1 VGGQERRSGWEVV
14 AGALDA
20 ATRPLR
26 RMWSSDDP
34 LDDYGLVHLASVA
47 GDALVTVALAN
58 TVFFSVPVGQAKLK
72 VAAYLALTMA
82 PLAVAGPLLV
92 PLLDRGGY
100 RRLICA
106 LAALGRG
113 AAALV
118 VAANPTSALF
128 VGAFVI
134 LVLSKIHSITKN
146 GLTAAYAPAGEGL
159 VRANARLGRI
169 AVVGALVAGAPG
181 AAMVR
186 LAGSPAG
193 LRFAALAY
201 AICVILTVRLPQPE
215 PSAARPSRGEPPPA
229 PAERRGRVPS
239 LGPAAAGTATLRGA
253 SGFLILLLAFALRT
267 GGEPRYWFG
276 VLATAA
282 LVGGF
287 VGDVAAPRLSARL
300 AAERIVFASIF
311 GAGAAALIALLAYHL
326 WTLALFALLAGMAT
340 ELGRLAFSSLMQR
353 AASAGVQ
360 GRVFVRYE
368 VTFQLAWVAGAFLPA
383 LLPISFRTGVALL
396 AAYYLALGVVLVIRA
411 PGRRAAA

>member
-1 VGGQERRSGWEVV
+1 VSGGGRRSAWDGV
-14 AGALDA
+14 AGALGRGLDA

-26 RMWSSDDP
+26 RMWSSRDP

-106 LAALGRG
+106 LAAAGRG
-113 AAALV
+113 VAAVV
-118 VAANPTSALF
+118 VASNPTTAVLF
-128 VGAFVI
+128 PGAFVI
-134 LVLSKIHSITKN
+134 LVLSKIHGITKN

-169 AVVGALVAGAPG
+169 AVVAAILAGIPAI
-181 AAMVR
+181 AFVR
-186 LAGSPAG
+186 LGGSPAA
-193 LRFAALAY
+193 LRLAAVVY
-201 AICVILTVRLPQPE
+201 ALCVIFTIRLPQPE
-215 PSAARPSRGEPPPA
+215 PLPPKPA
-229 PAERRGRVPS
+229 PPDERTGRVPS
-239 LGPAAAGTATLRGA
+239 LGPPAAGTATLRGA
-253 SGFLILLLAFALRT
+253 SGFLILLLAFALRS

-276 VLATAA
+276 TLATAA

-287 VGDVAAPRLSARL
+287 LGDVVAPRLSERL
-300 AAERIVFASIF
+300 AEERIVLLSIF
-311 GAGAAALIALLAYHL
+311 GAGVAALIALANYHL

-368 VTFQLAWVAGAFLPA
+368 VSFQLAWVAGAFLPA
-383 LLPISFRTGVALL
+383 LLPIPFRAGVAVL
-396 AAYYLALGVVLVIRA
+396 AVYYLGLGVLLVVRSV
-411 PGRRAAA
+411 RRRRE